1 MQKLIN
7 ASKSSRGWSYYSS
20 FFRCPRLWAYEHV
33 ANLDFGS
40 SPAQTHGSMVHT
52 ALAHFIAR
60 KGAIQPGGI
69 IHDGV
74 IVKDP
79 DYFLQPRDAIV
90 AWADLNPTAGPYV
103 DKAIETFESWLTDG
117 NGLLY
122 RFDVPESSVKPGK
135 ATVSEGGWDMVLAV
149 EQEVMAVLGNLAT
162 PEGLWGLWIGSW
174 KDGKFIHRASDGNEF
189 EIHPTP
195 LDCEG
200 HPEHGQPIHISRRF
214 DAIIRSRNDRL
225 VYVDDHKVV
234 SGDTSANKEI
244 SYRFSGEF
252 SLCRI
257 FGRQLY
263 GDSFGGARL
272 HLVASVQVDDNGIPV
287 NAGKRRLS
295 QLHKVTPMHLDHSF
309 ANDLYVAAH
318 EIANLQ
324 LQGGDAFQWPA
335 ARHMDVCNGG
345 FVCKGMELCRMGASG
360 IVAGR
365 PVMMSFPGRKY

>member
-1 MQKLIN
+1 
-7 ASKSSRGWSYYSS
+7 
-20 FFRCPRLWAYEHV
+20 
-33 ANLDFGS
+33 
-40 SPAQTHGSMVHT
+40 
-52 ALAHFIAR
+52 
-60 KGAIQPGGI
+60 
-69 IHDGV
+69 
-74 IVKDP
+74 
-79 DYFLQPRDAIV
+79 
-90 AWADLNPTAGPYV
+90 
-103 DKAIETFESWLTDG
+103 
-117 NGLLY
+117 
-122 RFDVPESSVKPGK
+122 
-135 ATVSEGGWDMVLAV
+135 MVLAV
-149 EQEVMAVLGNLAT
+149 EQEVMAMLGNLAT
-162 PEGLWGLWIGSW
+162 PDGLWGLWIGSW

-214 DAIIRSRNDRL
+214 DAIVRSRHDRL

-272 HLVASVQVDDNGIPV
+272 HLVAGVQVDDNGIPV
-287 NAGKRRLS
+287 NGGKRRLS

-324 LQGGDAFQWPA
+324 LQHDDAFQWPA